1 MIAIDTNILVRLV
14 TNDDPTQAQR
24 ITGLLQD
31 QAVFIPKTVLLEL
44 EWVLRFSYVLDRQ
57 IILSTLKR
65 ILSTENFT
73 IENISAIEQAMQ
85 WYEQGLDLADAIHLA
100 SSQHA
105 DQFISFDKKLIKK
118 ARTIKI
124 PMSLVE
130 A

>member
-73 IENISAIEQAMQ
+73 IENTSAIEQAMQ
-85 WYEQGLDLADAIHLA
+85 WYEQGLDLADAMHLA
-100 SSQHA
+100 SSQHV